1 MELSRFKS
9 QNCLNA
15 QPKPARHCSL
25 TLYFDSTTKNM
36 TALIWRGQIL
46 EAGGSARRLAR
57 LLQPGTIARRSISS
71 AVPSKGP
78 WQSFVRLARSGRIVW
93 LSTSLIPIH
102 SHQSR
107 SRNNV
112 SAILYASAYMY
123 VHCSMCP
130 GYCFKGHVKLMYKLA
145 DICRACTTA

>member
-1 MELSRFKS
+1 MCIRSKAAEEFGLDFLATHLQNNTEAMAYGTFGGSFSRPPISASSSLRATVDSVGCGLNNFRGS
-9 QNCLNA
+9 SCLNA

-78 WQSFVRLARSGRIVW
+78 WQSFVRLARSGRI
-93 LSTSLIPIH
+93 I
-102 SHQSR
+102 
-107 SRNNV
+107 
-112 SAILYASAYMY
+112 
-123 VHCSMCP
+123 
-130 GYCFKGHVKLMYKLA
+130 
-145 DICRACTTA
+145 